1 MRIYYALDTKD
12 MAMNSDIFWKNMAL
26 HNFGITNFP
35 QFLYIINQKMKDM
48 LRVIILSTEV
58 DI

>member
-1 MRIYYALDTKD
+1 MRIHYALDTKY
-12 MAMNSDIFWKNMAL
+12 MAINSDIFWKNMAV

-35 QFLYIINQKMKDM
+35 QFLYIINPKMKDM
-48 LRVIILSTEV
+48 MRVIILNMEV